1 MHKPWKLKNQLR
13 SYKIKDWVV
22 LGRTF
27 FKPPFKVSD
36 TLINEARIVHV
47 IHGDSNLYAANQ
59 FIKLQ
64 AGDTIIMKSDNFI
77 NSWSPS
83 KSDKPNE
90 VIVFQLSSDLLKLIY
105 HGQVPDW
112 FLKHQVKQ
120 VFPIQRATPN
130 WLIKNYFQNLSYYF
144 DHPNMI
150 SENLLRIKIKE
161 LIHILV
167 KTDASGNNQKIFGA
181 LFHANE
187 YEFQEV
193 IQAHLFDDL
202 NLEDLAFLTS
212 LSLSSFK
219 RKFSSVY
226 GTSPNKYF
234 ISKRLEKAQVLLS
247 TTDWRISEVAYECG
261 YSDVGYF
268 TKTFQKYYNC
278 SPTNFRENL
287 LS

>member
-1 MHKPWKLKNQLR
+1 M
-13 SYKIKDWVV
+13 
-22 LGRTF
+22 
-27 FKPPFKVSD
+27 
-36 TLINEARIVHV
+36 
-47 IHGDSNLYAANQ
+47 
-59 FIKLQ
+59 
-64 AGDTIIMKSDNFI
+64 
-77 NSWSPS
+77 
-83 KSDKPNE
+83 
-90 VIVFQLSSDLLKLIY
+90 VFQLTSDLLKLIY

-112 FLKHQVKQ
+112 FLKPQIKQ

-150 SENLLRIKIKE
+150 SENLLRIKIQE

-193 IQAHLFDDL
+193 IQARLFDDL